1 MKKSLLFLA
10 IAVCLILAVR
20 IALNPGGRAARFS
33 GTQPASAS
41 AVAAEARTGFAHKLE
56 NQLTQKGI
64 PAHVTLEGQD
74 QSQLR
79 IEWQGISRH
88 DIYDMV
94 TSSTIHDDAK
104 PLGVKSVVFADGGG
118 SRNCGSISKADC
130 EERWDYD
137 LDRESMIW
145 HPSQL

>member
-1 MKKSLLFLA
+1 MRKISLYLA
-10 IAVCLILAVR
+10 ISLCLVLALW
-20 IALNPGGRAARFS
+20 IALNPRSARLS
-33 GTQPASAS
+33 GAQPASAS
-41 AVAAEARTGFAHKLE
+41 AAAAGARTGFARTLE
-56 NQLTQKGI
+56 SQLTQKGI
-64 PAHVTLEGQD
+64 PAHVTLQGQD

-88 DIYDMV
+88 DIYDLV
-94 TSSTIHDDAK
+94 TSPAIHDDAK

-118 SRNCGSISKADC
+118 SRNCGSLAKADC

-145 HPSQL
+145 HPSPL